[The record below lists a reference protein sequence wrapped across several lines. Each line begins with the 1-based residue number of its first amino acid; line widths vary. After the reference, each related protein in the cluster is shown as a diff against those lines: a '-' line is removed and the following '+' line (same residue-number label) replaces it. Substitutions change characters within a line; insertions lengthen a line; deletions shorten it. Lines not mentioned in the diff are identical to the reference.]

1 MSDADISPSETDSLP
16 QDPLVEEFL
25 RHLSVDRG
33 LSETT
38 RRNYAH
44 SLADLTAW
52 SQGERNAAPEWARLT
67 REDFRSYLRK
77 LSLRGR
83 SRATIQL
90 HFAALRTFYKFL
102 IREGYVE
109 QSPIRNLILPK
120 QARRLPQFLAENQ
133 IVGLLEAPLLKL
145 KEIPEDETPEA
156 AARRR
161 FEALRDAAIL
171 ETIYSCGL
179 RISEVCGL
187 KWSGISTSE
196 ETLRVFG
203 KGRKERVVP
212 IGLPALK
219 AIRQLAQDGSE
230 ARDPEG
236 FVFRMRA
243 DSVSPVTPGAVQR
256 RLKDYLR
263 AAGLDESFTPH
274 KIRHSFATHLLNHGA
289 DLRSVQELLGHAHL
303 ATTQVYTHVTTERLK
318 QAYDAAHPRA

>member
-1 MSDADISPSETDSLP
+1 MSDAAASQTDRDPVP
-16 QDPLVEEFL
+16 QDPQVVAFL

-33 LSETT
+33 LSEMT

-44 SLADLTAW
+44 SLADFTAW
-52 SQGERNAAPEWARLT
+52 NQGERKAAPEWTRLT
-67 REDFRSYLRK
+67 REDFRGYLRK
-77 LSLRGR
+77 LSLRHLG
-83 SRATIQL
+83 RATIQL

-102 IREGYVE
+102 IREGHVE

-120 QARRLPQFLAENQ
+120 QARRLPQFLAEAQ

-145 KEIPEDETPEA
+145 KETPEDETPEA

-161 FEALRDAAIL
+161 FEALRDAALL

-187 KWSGISTSE
+187 KWSGISASE
-196 ETLRVFG
+196 ETLRVVG

-219 AIRQLAQDGSE
+219 AIRQLARNVGD
-230 ARDPEG
+230 ARDGEG

-243 DSVSPVTPGAVQR
+243 DSLAPVTPGAVQR
-256 RLKDYLR
+256 RLKEYLR
-263 AAGLDESFTPH
+263 VAGLDESLTPH

-303 ATTQVYTHVTTERLK
+303 ATTQIYTHVTTERLK